1 MCRAAVGYRLSAIG
15 LLVAATAHADR
26 PIHGSATVGGTFLL
40 TGDEGSRQRA
50 ELELDVEPHSK
61 YGALVAWRGFDQNKK
76 GLVAAGLVYEG
87 GAARPRLVLDLHADI
102 GMDLDRTA
110 PMIGGGLRTVIAV
123 IGPLAVALDTGG
135 YLVIDGVDH
144 TRFQLQ
150 SGLGVGA
157 TW

>member
-1 MCRAAVGYRLSAIG
+1 MYRAA
-15 LLVAATAHADR
+15 LVVAMATSTARADR
-26 PIHGSATVGGTFLL
+26 PIHGSATAGGTFLL
-40 TGDEGSRQRA
+40 TGDDGARQRA

-61 YGALVAWRGFDQNKK
+61 YGALVAWRGFDQDHK
-76 GLVAAGLVYEG
+76 GLVAAGIVYEG

-102 GMDLDRTA
+102 GLDLDRTA